1 MSEQPMSEPNSISSS
16 VDVAVDPATAFKVFT
31 EEVNC
36 WWLQGPINFHD
47 STRAYEMRIEPR
59 LGGRVLEVYDLDTCD
74 GLELATITQWEPGA
88 RLAWKSV
95 IDDVDTE
102 VLFEPI
108 STGTRVTVVATIN
121 GEDRGGTAWVRVTP
135 TWLARWFDRREQE
148 AHEPMQMAKLAL
160 AVHYADPVAAAHWL
174 QDVFGFFPASHI
186 PDEFTDHTWIE
197 FHIGNASLI
206 LFARPGEAEGVTH
219 IPWVFVDDLDA
230 QYRQLKQRGAEII
243 EEPIHHGAR
252 WFTAKDLA
260 GHQWTFAQASP
271 RM

>member
-1 MSEQPMSEPNSISSS
+1 MSEQSMSEPNAISSS

-102 VLFEPI
+102 VSFEPI
-108 STGTRVTVVATIN
+108 GTGTRITVVATIN

-135 TWLARWFDRREQE
+135 TWLARWVDRRAQE
-148 AHEPMQMAKLAL
+148 AHEPMQMARLAL
-160 AVHYADPVAAAHWL
+160 AVHYADPVAAANWL

-206 LFARPGEAEGVTH
+206 LFAQTGETEGVTH
-219 IPWVFVDDLDA
+219 TPWVFVDDLDA

>member
-1 MSEQPMSEPNSISSS
+1 MPMAGPRAGTGDTLSAREEPL
-16 VDVAVDPATAFKVFT
+16 VP
-31 EEVNC
+31 
-36 WWLQGPINFHD
+36 L
-47 STRAYEMRIEPR
+47 TRYARIEESPYLQR
-59 LGGRVLEVYDLDTCD
+59 ALRHADP
-74 GLELATITQWEPGA
+74 ELAA
-88 RLAWKSV
+88 L
-95 IDDVDTE
+95 
-102 VLFEPI
+102 
-108 STGTRVTVVATIN
+108 VADN
-121 GEDRGGTAWVRVTP
+121 RMYH
-135 TWLARWFDRREQE
+135 L
-148 AHEPMQMAKLAL
+148 L
-160 AVHYADPVAAAHWL
+160 HYGDPVAAAHWL

-230 QYRQLKQRGAEII
+230 QYRQLKQRGAEIV

-271 RM
+271 RMYSR